1 MDDFWATVIYLACSD
16 FWQPMTEKKHTT
28 DRPHLLPARSLR
40 TRAGS
45 LSHVACSVILNNL
58 MVLVC
63 SVLWWSVVL
72 NNQTVLLLLV
82 LWWLFTSNNLM
93 VVVYRSEGG
102 GGSSGLRKFESRA
115 SLNTNINNESP
126 SLASKFGSSFTVNKH
141 KKVLLFFFTTWD
153 RSMFQWLGSSCDY
166 HFDHQRHSRLTLT
179 HLTNLNLRPK
189 EEKRD
194 FLRFTFIT
202 EYHTKTYLL
211 M

>member
-1 MDDFWATVIYLACSD
+1 MVA
-16 FWQPMTEKKHTT
+16 
-28 DRPHLLPARSLR
+28 HLKQSNGFSSPR
-40 TRAGS
+40 
-45 LSHVACSVILNNL
+45 L
-58 MVLVC
+58 MM
-63 SVLWWSVVL
+63 VVES
-72 NNQTVLLLLV
+72 
-82 LWWLFTSNNLM
+82 FTSNNLM
-93 VVVYRSEGG
+93 VFFSRSEGG

-115 SLNTNINNESP
+115 SLNTSINNESP

-194 FLRFTFIT
+194 FLRFTFIS
-202 EYHTKTYLL
+202 EYHPTKYPLMSKKDQFASLL
-211 M
+211 CSVCSQLLKSIWSGKIISGRGEIAVWKFWDWRNEKSRFPGTRWCWFAQGQAC

>member
-1 MDDFWATVIYLACSD
+1 MDDFWAIVNVSCLQRLLA
-16 FWQPMTEKKHTT
+16 T
-28 DRPHLLPARSLR
+28 DDGEEAHYRSTSSLASQESKDSGRFSVPSCLLAHLKQSHGSCLLP
-40 TRAGS
+40 
-45 LSHVACSVILNNL
+45 L
-58 MVLVC
+58 MMVTHLKQ
-63 SVLWWSVVL
+63 SKRF
-72 NNQTVLLLLV
+72 LV
-82 LWWLFTSNNLM
+82 LWWPFTSYNLT

-115 SLNTNINNESP
+115 SLNTSINNESP

-194 FLRFTFIT
+194 FLRFTFIS
-202 EYHTKTYLL
+202 EYHPTTYPL